1 MLMRTKV
8 KINSLF
14 QYFYLMQQYSIMYLQ
29 QLAESRSGTFPQI
42 TFSEVST
49 IKISLPVFDLVNTFV
64 EIALKP
70 FYENQFQEM
79 LINLRDT
86 LLPKLNSGE
95 LEVAEILVEDKNKY
109 KNEFEVSQ
117 VKQQQ
122 CSTQLKWPDCLTLV
136 SRSPPV

>member
-1 MLMRTKV
+1 MVMRSKV

-14 QYFYLMQQYSIMYLQ
+14 QYFYLTQQ
-29 QLAESRSGTFPQI
+29 
-42 TFSEVST
+42 VST

-70 FYENQFQEM
+70 FYENQFQIKEENEM

-86 LLPKLNSGE
+86 LLPKLISGE

-109 KNEFEVSQ
+109 KNE
-117 VKQQQ
+117 
-122 CSTQLKWPDCLTLV
+122 
-136 SRSPPV
+136 